1 VQTQEP
7 QLEVEP
13 RHDQIHQELLQDQD
27 PTRVPTRDLRLEQQH
42 DEQQHNP
49 QQDGLLRLGQLD
61 PLRARDLRLEQ
72 QHDEQQQHNP
82 QQDGLLRLGQLDP
95 RHVPAHLQE
104 HEQQQEVAV
113 LDAVAAAVRQDDD
126 EIRTQLIMLIAA
138 STS

>member
-1 VQTQEP
+1 MQTQEP

-27 PTRVPTRDLRLEQQH
+27 LTRVPTRDLRLEQQH
-42 DEQQHNP
+42 DEQH
-49 QQDGLLRLGQLD
+49 L
-61 PLRARDLRLEQ
+61 
-72 QHDEQQQHNP
+72 NP